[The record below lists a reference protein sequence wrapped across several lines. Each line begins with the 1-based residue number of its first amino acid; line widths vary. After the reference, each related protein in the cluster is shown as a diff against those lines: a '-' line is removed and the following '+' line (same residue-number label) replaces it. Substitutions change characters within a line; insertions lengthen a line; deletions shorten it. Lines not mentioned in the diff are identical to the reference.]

1 MLFKIRLKKDEKK
14 KSSNFSIIVVSK
26 SNMKLIEKIGNL
38 IFTKNGSKYI
48 IIKKNRLNFYLK
60 NNAIICD
67 RLYKLINYYFF
78 QIT

>member
-78 QIT
+78 QIA